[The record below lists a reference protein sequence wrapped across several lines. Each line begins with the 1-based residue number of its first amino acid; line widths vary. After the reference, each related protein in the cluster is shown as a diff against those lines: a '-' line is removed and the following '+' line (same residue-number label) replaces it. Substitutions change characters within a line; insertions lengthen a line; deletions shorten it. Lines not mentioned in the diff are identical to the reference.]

1 MAREI
6 CFIDTEIGV
15 QDKKIYDIGAV
26 RNNGINF
33 HSASI
38 IEFLTYCEGSEF
50 FCGHNIIHH
59 DMKYLKEITG
69 LNNFP
74 VAIDTLY
81 LSPLF
86 FPKRPYHKL
95 LKDDKLQ
102 TEELNNPLNDSQ
114 KAANLFYDEVIA
126 FHRLSSNMKMIY
138 PNCGG
143 IMYWDGSW
151 ECSNCGEE
159 IDSDEDDNDG
169 IIEGDYYDD

>member
-38 IEFLTYCEGSEF
+38 KEFLTYCEGSEF

-74 VAIDTLY
+74 IFSKDNSRTRIDEFNSLIT
-81 LSPLF
+81 S
-86 FPKRPYHKL
+86 
-95 LKDDKLQ
+95 
-102 TEELNNPLNDSQ
+102 
-114 KAANLFYDEVIA
+114 
-126 FHRLSSNMKMIY
+126 
-138 PNCGG
+138 
-143 IMYWDGSW
+143 
-151 ECSNCGEE
+151 
-159 IDSDEDDNDG
+159 
-169 IIEGDYYDD
+169 